1 LVTDWTEAKNWVGVR
16 GDVSSATTLPPA
28 TYTDAEY
35 FEQERLA
42 IFGGGWCGVAM
53 VDEVTAGKVIVRE
66 VAGVSVIIT
75 RNQQDQLRG
84 YLNSCSHRG
93 TELVEQ
99 DGPIDKV
106 LRCPYHRWTFDLDGT
121 LISTPLLDRDAMD
134 NFNPDDFGL
143 RKVRVDLFANVVWIS
158 LNREVPDIT
167 QWFGDLGERLGG
179 YGLERYEMRSTAT
192 FAVKAN
198 WKLLTENFQEYY
210 HLGWVHPELAKVSRV
225 DDHYRYQG
233 PGRYCGQTTTPVS
246 NGDNGEWTG
255 LQNASGLS
263 PSDAQSGRHIA
274 LFPNVMLTLL
284 PNHACT
290 FILEPTQVGQS
301 REHICWSTPHEPD
314 SEDLKKLTDFWL
326 LVNNQDIEI
335 CEKAQR
341 GIHRGRFSGGRLS
354 PTLEEPLHRFYNMLA
369 DRFEGIDRCPDGDRE

>member
-1 LVTDWTEAKNWVGVR
+1 MTDWTEAKNWVGVR
-16 GDVSSATTLPPA
+16 GDASSATTLPPA
-28 TYTDAEY
+28 TYTDIEY

-53 VDEVTAGKVIVRE
+53 VDEVAAGKIIVRE

-158 LNREVPDIT
+158 
-167 QWFGDLGERLGG
+167 
-179 YGLERYEMRSTAT
+179 
-192 FAVKAN
+192 
-198 WKLLTENFQEYY
+198 
-210 HLGWVHPELAKVSRV
+210 
-225 DDHYRYQG
+225 
-233 PGRYCGQTTTPVS
+233 
-246 NGDNGEWTG
+246 
-255 LQNASGLS
+255 
-263 PSDAQSGRHIA
+263 
-274 LFPNVMLTLL
+274 
-284 PNHACT
+284 
-290 FILEPTQVGQS
+290 
-301 REHICWSTPHEPD
+301 
-314 SEDLKKLTDFWL
+314 
-326 LVNNQDIEI
+326 
-335 CEKAQR
+335 
-341 GIHRGRFSGGRLS
+341 
-354 PTLEEPLHRFYNMLA
+354 
-369 DRFEGIDRCPDGDRE
+369 